1 MSWTRCCVLGL
12 AALLCAGTAEGV
24 EPLAKEKG
32 KRTIAVMYFQ
42 NNAMLNREAMAPL
55 EKGLTDMLITALAK
69 IEALQVVERARLQQL
84 VREMKIGQTGLVDQN
99 TVQEMGKLLGAET
112 LLLGSFATDMSGEKM
127 RIDARIV
134 ETETG
139 LTLKAEEI
147 TDKTQSLFKMVDKLT
162 RKIAREL
169 DVKLT
174 KEDKQRLKKVENE
187 SFQAAIYYSQGLDF
201 EDEEKYEKALEVYR
215 KALEI
220 NPDYAKV
227 RARIQVIEEKLEE

>member
-55 EKGLTDMLITALAK
+55 EKGLTDMLITELAK

>member
-84 VREMKIGQTGLVDQN
+84 VREMKIGQTGLVDPN